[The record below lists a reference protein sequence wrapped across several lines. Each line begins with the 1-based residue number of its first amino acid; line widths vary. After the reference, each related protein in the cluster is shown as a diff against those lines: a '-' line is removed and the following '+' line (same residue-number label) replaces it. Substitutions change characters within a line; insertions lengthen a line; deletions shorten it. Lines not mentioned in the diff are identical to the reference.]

1 MNWIQLADPKQHT
14 LYNCSPQRHICDL
27 LVYDPE
33 SDLSGATL
41 RKGSTHQLEDGEG
54 SDVWEDLGTRNILGI
69 ETVGIRETTVT
80 NVGVLGNDQPLNSM
94 SEYWH
99 SQQLGLNL
107 LSIRSSPY
115 FGKQTFTI
123 TEISTSDPDPQLLQ
137 LPAGYTV
144 NDQRKNAPIS
154 H

>member
-1 MNWIQLADPKQHT
+1 
-14 LYNCSPQRHICDL
+14 
-27 LVYDPE
+27 
-33 SDLSGATL
+33 
-41 RKGSTHQLEDGEG
+41 
-54 SDVWEDLGTRNILGI
+54 
-69 ETVGIRETTVT
+69 
-80 NVGVLGNDQPLNSM
+80 M

-123 TEISTSDPDPQLLQ
+123 TEISTGDPDAQLFQ

-144 NDQRKNAPIS
+144 NDQRKNGPIS